1 MLAITNGR
9 ILTMAGPAL
18 ERGTVLVRDGLIQ
31 AVGADLP
38 PPEGAEVVDA
48 RGKTVM
54 PGLIDAHCHVGIAE
68 EIYRIEGNDTNEYS
82 DPLTPHLRAIDAVN
96 PEDKAFADALAGG
109 VTTVCTAPGSANIL
123 GGEMLAMKTAGRVV
137 DEMVI
142 RAPIGLKAALG
153 ENPKRVYGT
162 DKKAPVT
169 RMASAALLRT
179 ALVGARNYLDK
190 RERADREHGEKPE
203 RDLKQEVVARVLTGE
218 IPLRLHAHRADD
230 IMTGLR
236 IAREFGLRLV
246 IEHAT
251 EGWKVADILAREQI
265 PVIIGPIITTRAKVE
280 LRDRT
285 VEAARRFREA
295 GVRFAIMTDHPVVPV
310 EYLGLSAALTVRGGL
325 DEESALAAVTIEPA
339 RILGLDDRIGSL
351 EPGKEADLIILDRD
365 PFDVRVRVE
374 RVYIGGTDVNSPGF

>member
-1 MLAITNGR
+1 MLAIKDGR
-9 ILTMAGPAL
+9 VLTMAGPAL
-18 ERGTVLVRDGLIQ
+18 ERGTVLIKDGRIE
-31 AVGADLP
+31 AVGTDLP
-38 PPEGAEVVDA
+38 IPDGADVVDA
-48 RGKTVM
+48 HGKVVM
-54 PGLIDAHCHVGIAE
+54 PGLIDAHCHVGVAE
-68 EIYRIEGNDTNEYS
+68 EVYRVEGDDTNEYS

-96 PEDKAFADALAGG
+96 PEDLGFTDALAGG
-109 VTTVCTAPGSANIL
+109 VTTVCTTPGSANIL

-142 RAPIGLKAALG
+142 RAPVGLKAALG
-153 ENPKRVYGT
+153 ENPKRVYGKE
-162 DKKAPVT
+162 KKAPIT

-190 RERADREHGEKPE
+190 LERAGRDKGEKPE
-203 RDLKQEVVARVLTGE
+203 RDLKYEIVGKVLTGE

-230 IMTGLR
+230 IMTALR

-265 PVIIGPIITTRAKVE
+265 PVVIGPIITNRAKVE

-285 VEAARRFREA
+285 IEAARRYQEA
-295 GVRFAIMTDHPVVPV
+295 GVRFAIMTDHPVVPI

-325 DEESALAAVTIEPA
+325 DEESALKAVTIEAA

-351 EPGKEADLIILDRD
+351 EPGKDADLIILDRD
-365 PFDVRVRVE
+365 IFDVRAKVE
-374 RVYIGGTDVNSPGF
+374 RVYIGGSEVTV

>member
-1 MLAITNGR
+1 MLAIKDGR
-9 ILTMAGPAL
+9 VLTMAGPAL
-18 ERGTVLVRDGLIQ
+18 ERGTVLIKDGRIE
-31 AVGADLP
+31 AVGTDLP
-38 PPEGAEVVDA
+38 IPDGAEVVEA
-48 RGKTVM
+48 RGKVVM
-54 PGLIDAHCHVGIAE
+54 PGLIDAHCHVGVAE
-68 EIYRIEGNDTNEYS
+68 EVYRVEGDDTNEYS

-96 PEDKAFADALAGG
+96 PEDLGFTDALSGG
-109 VTTVCTAPGSANIL
+109 VTTVCTTPGSANIL

-142 RAPIGLKAALG
+142 RSPIGLKAALG
-153 ENPKRVYGT
+153 ENPKRVYGKE
-162 DKKAPVT
+162 KKAPVT

-190 RERADREHGEKPE
+190 LERAGRDKGEKPE
-203 RDLKQEVVARVLTGE
+203 RDLKHEIIGKVLTGE

-230 IMTGLR
+230 IMTALR

-265 PVIIGPIITTRAKVE
+265 PVVIGPIITNRAKVE

-285 VEAARRFREA
+285 IEAARCYREA
-295 GVRFAIMTDHPVVPV
+295 GVRFAIMTDHPVVPI

-325 DEESALAAVTIEPA
+325 DEESALKAVTIEAA

-351 EPGKEADLIILDRD
+351 EPGKDADLIILDRD
-365 PFDVRVRVE
+365 IFDVRAKVE
-374 RVYIGGTDVNSPGF
+374 RVYIEGSEVTLNR